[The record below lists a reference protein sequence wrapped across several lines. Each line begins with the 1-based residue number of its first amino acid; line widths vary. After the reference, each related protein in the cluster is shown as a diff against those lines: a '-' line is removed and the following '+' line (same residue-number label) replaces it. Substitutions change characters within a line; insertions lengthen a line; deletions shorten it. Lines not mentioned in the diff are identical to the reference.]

1 MSVILED
8 EFTESLEIVKEY
20 ITQHI
25 KDRMFDDVE
34 SALTNVVRVE
44 KELSNEYV
52 LSAMRADCYKYST
65 NLIAEDRWDI
75 VNVFGGPKGTDKSF
89 SKKDLVVLDI
99 EYHMFNE
106 EDITILSKVLQEK
119 YTGTITHSNI
129 HVKHT
134 TNNEGDKEK
143 TL

>member
-52 LSAMRADCYKYST
+52 LSAMRADCYKYAT
-65 NLIAEDRWDI
+65 KLIAEDQWDI
-75 VNVFGGPKGTDKSF
+75 VSIFGGPKGTNKSF
-89 SKKDLVVLDI
+89 SKKDIAALDI

-106 EDITILSKVLQEK
+106 KDITILSKVLQEK

-134 TNNEGDKEK
+134 TNNEEDKEK